1 MAFTIIPPYNA
12 SSSLMSILI
21 LDPFGGAKPRLLRR
35 GKEAPL
41 RVNPEQ
47 AQALRPGS
55 RRVDLMDKV
64 NSELPNLH
72 SVFGTTNFFMDDLLK

>member
-1 MAFTIIPPYNA
+1 MDLEPFVA
-12 SSSLMSILI
+12 SSAV
-21 LDPFGGAKPRLLRR
+21 DPFGGAKPRPLRR

-55 RRVDLMDKV
+55 RRVDVKGFTPSPRSL
-64 NSELPNLH
+64 
-72 SVFGTTNFFMDDLLK
+72 SVRLAAAALQPLGR